1 METYT
6 PSGVLGSPNFMSAP
20 NHSRL
25 DPTSP
30 VAVVTGAAGGIGR
43 AVVTALCQM
52 GASVLATDV
61 DGTAVRAVA
70 DRLNEEGMH
79 VLGVASDVRD
89 PGSVAA
95 VVDQAEDELGPLTVA
110 VSVAGVLNPGSVAE
124 TSPDRWR
131 ETFAVNADGPFHL
144 ARAAAAVMAPRR
156 AGSIVLVASNAAAV
170 PRIGM
175 AAYAASKA
183 AATTMMRCL
192 GLEVARDGIRCN
204 IVSPGSTD
212 TDMHEAL
219 WPDGSAA
226 RRSVDGSPEHFRIG
240 IPLGRIA
247 QPADIAD
254 AVVFL
259 TSERARH
266 ITMQNIVVDGGASLG
281 G

>member
-1 METYT
+1 MGT
-6 PSGVLGSPNFMSAP
+6 A
-20 NHSRL
+20 NHSRV
-25 DPTSP
+25 DRTSP
-30 VAVVTGAAGGIGR
+30 VAVVTGASGGIGQ

-52 GASVLATDV
+52 GASVLATDI
-61 DGTAVRAVA
+61 DGTAVGAVA
-70 DRLNEEGMH
+70 DRLNGEGMH
-79 VLGVASDVRD
+79 VLGVAADVRD
-89 PGSVAA
+89 PVSIAA
-95 VVDQAEDELGPLTVA
+95 VVDRAEDELGPLTIA

-144 ARAAAAVMAPRR
+144 ARATAAVMAPRGR
-156 AGSIVLVASNAAAV
+156 GSIVLVASNAATV
-170 PRIGM
+170 PRMGM

-183 AATTMMRCL
+183 AAIAMMRCL

-212 TDMHEAL
+212 TDMHDAL

-226 RRSVDGSPEHFRIG
+226 RRSVDGSPEHFRVG

-247 QPADIAD
+247 QPADIAE
-254 AVVFL
+254 AVAFL
-259 TSERARH
+259 ASDRARH
-266 ITMQNIVVDGGASLG
+266 ITMQNIIVDGGAALG